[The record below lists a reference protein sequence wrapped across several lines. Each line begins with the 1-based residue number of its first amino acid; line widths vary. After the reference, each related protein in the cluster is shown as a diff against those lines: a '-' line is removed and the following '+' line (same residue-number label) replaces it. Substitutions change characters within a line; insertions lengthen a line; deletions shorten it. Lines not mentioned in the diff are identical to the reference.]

1 MGSAKVIIKQQDRS
15 TIVPSVPGIYGGI
28 VIRSKKGPVNKPYLV
43 TSENELIEVFGEPD
57 TRYPEFYSAITYL
70 QESNKLWVVRA
81 AHDDVKYSA
90 ALVRSKVAKVPNDP
104 LATFTDEMRIVQP
117 LKDGLTQKDVDSFI
131 FPTYIGNRQYVDTG
145 IDISAYQGQTVKDI
159 EVSSFGNLQEGDY
172 VTSDEDGKLDTLN
185 DETDYGESK
194 QIAKVVDLEVRH
206 TLLNKITLEDPV
218 TVKAGTEIL
227 QDKDNDG
234 NYTSYTKPVI
244 VAVDAESSK
253 EILVYNA
260 DYMESGDP
268 VQIDGTNTTFK
279 SKENY
284 DYVQKFIHL
293 DNELTIDAS
302 DTKLYKVEHFEYEE
316 RDSFLV
322 YGKDPSVE
330 FNKVSIGIAPST
342 NYEEAFKILVYY
354 DGVLVETWEVTKTD
368 FIDGFGNQLYLEDVI
383 NGKSKYINVL
393 DNKNV
398 KDKPLYTDHSYWQ
411 RLPEE
416 IFRETGITL
425 NENILKGHTQ
435 VYLSDVSSLSMGDRI
450 KFKYDVNLDGSDVI
464 SKEYKVQSIN
474 SSENYIII
482 DRPLEEEEI
491 DKTYTDLNGNVQ
503 NTEVLKFDETYNDL
517 SKGIYKGKQYYPIT
531 ELDKVFYNYPLNKI
545 IYIGGLA
552 GKLLDAGV
560 NLLQGGSQGSAI
572 TTGDMINALYKL
584 WNYSETPVT
593 LLMTGGYYD
602 TPYVQECVKLAQSTD
617 LTHVYISSDPNA
629 EDAADWKNALVNDVA
644 RLNLDTDRASYFA
657 GWVKIFDR
665 YNQKYVWVGP
675 DAFAAASQSYTYRNY
690 YMWYPAAGWLRGK
703 IVVIDSKIKPN
714 EGDRDFL
721 CDNKINPLKY
731 VKGSGFAIWGN
742 RTLYSKPS
750 PLNDRS
756 VAMLLIVIKYG
767 LKNML
772 EYKEFELNVERTWK
786 EVENAIT
793 NFLED
798 IKTKNGL
805 YDYQVAVSS
814 VITDEDIDNNRMPV
828 FVGIKPTRSIKEI
841 PVTLAIFNS
850 GAKIQVAL

>member
-15 TIVPSVPGIYGGI
+15 TIVPSLPGIYGGI
-28 VIRSKKGPVNKPYLV
+28 VVRSKKGPVNKPYLV
-43 TSENELIEVFGEPD
+43 TSENELIDVFGEPE
-57 TRYPEFYSAITYL
+57 TKYPEFYSAITYL
-70 QESNKLWVVRA
+70 QESDKLWVTRA
-81 AHDDVKYSA
+81 AHEDVKYSA
-90 ALVRSKVAKVPNDP
+90 ALVRSKTIPVPTDP
-104 LATFTDEMRIVQP
+104 LAAFTDEMRIVQP
-117 LKDGLTQKDVDSFI
+117 LTDGLTQEELDSYV
-131 FPTYIGNRQYVDTG
+131 FPTYIGNRQYEETNV
-145 IDISAYQGQTVKDI
+145 DISAYQGQTVKDL
-159 EVSSFGNLQEGDY
+159 EVSNFGNLQEGDY
-172 VTSDEDGKLDTLN
+172 VTSDEDNKLSALN
-185 DETDYGESK
+185 DDTDYGESK
-194 QIAKVVDLEVRH
+194 QTAKITDLEVRH
-206 TLLNKITLEDPV
+206 TQLNKITLADAV
-218 TVKAGTEIL
+218 TVTAGTEIL
-227 QDKDNDG
+227 QDRDNDG
-234 NYTSYTKPVI
+234 NYTSYPTSVI
-244 VAVDAESSK
+244 VAVDVVSSN

-260 DYMESGDP
+260 DYMEPGDAIQ
-268 VQIDGTNTTFK
+268 VNGTNTTFQN
-279 SKENY
+279 KEVY
-284 DYVQKFIHL
+284 DYVQNFIHL
-293 DNELTIDAS
+293 ENEISIGSS
-302 DTKLYKVEHFEYEE
+302 DTKLYKVTQFEYEE

-322 YGKDPSVE
+322 YGKDPSVD
-330 FNKVSIGIAPST
+330 FNKVSIGTAPST

-354 DGVLVETWEVTKTD
+354 DGVLVETWEVTKED
-368 FIDGFGNQLYLEDVI
+368 FIDGFGNQMYLEDVI
-383 NGKSKYINVL
+383 NGKSKYIGVL

-398 KDKPLYTDHSYWQ
+398 KDKPLNTDHSYWQ

-425 NENILKGHTQ
+425 GENVLQGHTQ

-450 KFKYDVNLDGSDVI
+450 KFKYDVNADGTDVI

-474 SSENYIII
+474 STENYIII

-491 DKTYTDLNGNVQ
+491 DKTYTDLNGNTQ
-503 NTEVLKFDETYNDL
+503 NTEVLKFDETYND
-517 SKGIYKGKQYYPIT
+517 SANGIYQGKQYYPIT
-531 ELDKVFYNYPLNKI
+531 RLDKVFYNYPLNKI
-545 IYIGGLA
+545 IYIGDNA

-572 TTGDMINALYKL
+572 TTGDMINALNEM
-584 WNYSETPVT
+584 WNYSETPITV
-593 LLMTGGYYD
+593 LMTGGYYD
-602 TPYVQECVKLAQSTD
+602 TAYVQECVKLAQNTD

-629 EDAADWKNALVNDVA
+629 EDAADWKNALANDVA

-703 IVVIDSKIKPN
+703 IVIIDSKIKPN

-742 RTLYSKPS
+742 RTLYTKPS

-805 YDYQVAVSS
+805 YEYQVAVSS
-814 VITDEDIDNNRMPV
+814 IITDEDIDNNRMPV